1 MFQIKF
7 HINDCFTK
15 NKNPTLNYSPIQLQ
29 RFTHTLFINID
40 IEHIMLIVCKLMHK
54 VNYQSKSC
62 LLGLTKAKLEKIN
75 HNLNEVWIKAEA
87 RNCYLCKWVLIIS
100 YVVSKDEVLPSAEN
114 VTKLFF
120 NGVVQNIWLEASTF
134 SEWLTTTAA

>member
-1 MFQIKF
+1 
-7 HINDCFTK
+7 
-15 NKNPTLNYSPIQLQ
+15 
-29 RFTHTLFINID
+29 
-40 IEHIMLIVCKLMHK
+40 MHK

-87 RNCYLCKWVLIIS
+87 RNCYLCKRVLIIS

-120 NGVVQNIWLEASTF
+120 NGVVLNI
-134 SEWLTTTAA
+134 

>member
-1 MFQIKF
+1 MIVP
-7 HINDCFTK
+7 
-15 NKNPTLNYSPIQLQ
+15 NKISYKRLFDQKLKPYPYSAIQLQ

-40 IEHIMLIVCKLMHK
+40 IKHILLIVCKLMHK

-87 RNCYLCKWVLIIS
+87 RNCYLCK
-100 YVVSKDEVLPSAEN
+100 
-114 VTKLFF
+114 
-120 NGVVQNIWLEASTF
+120 
-134 SEWLTTTAA
+134 

>member
-1 MFQIKF
+1 MFDQK
-7 HINDCFTK
+7 K
-15 NKNPTLNYSPIQLQ
+15 KPYPYSQIQLQ

-40 IEHIMLIVCKLMHK
+40 IEHILLIVCKLMHK

-87 RNCYLCKWVLIIS
+87 RNCYLFKWVLIIS
-100 YVVSKDEVLPSAEN
+100 CIERRSLAECGKCHQIILQRRCPEHLTGGKHFLGMVDYDSRLIN
-114 VTKLFF
+114 
-120 NGVVQNIWLEASTF
+120 TF
-134 SEWLTTTAA
+134 YG